1 MPFGDVGRGFFE
13 MTNNIV
19 TLPVVRIERMEDE
32 MTREQ
37 AIAELKD
44 CQTSGDTEATH
55 SEADE
60 VLCKFLIALGY
71 QDIVDEW
78 EKVDKW
84 YA

>member
-1 MPFGDVGRGFFE
+1 
-13 MTNNIV
+13 MTDNNVV
-19 TLPVVRIERMEDE
+19 TLPVVRIERLEGG

-37 AIAELKD
+37 AIAALKD

-55 SEADE
+55 SEADK
-60 VLCKFLIALGY
+60 VLCKFLTALGY
-71 QDIVDEW
+71 ADVVSEW